1 MDPRL
6 VAVAWTDEEDA
17 LIARLRAE
25 LGNRWKLIAEQLPG
39 RFDRSVIQQDD
50 CACGMLPGMRTAG
63 LRQRSRT
70 GTTQTC
76 GA

>member
-1 MDPRL
+1 MDSRL
-6 VAVAWTDEEDA
+6 ISVAWTDEEDA

-39 RFDRSVIQQDD
+39 RFDSSVVHRVD
-50 CACGMLPGMRTAG
+50 CACGKLPGMRAAD